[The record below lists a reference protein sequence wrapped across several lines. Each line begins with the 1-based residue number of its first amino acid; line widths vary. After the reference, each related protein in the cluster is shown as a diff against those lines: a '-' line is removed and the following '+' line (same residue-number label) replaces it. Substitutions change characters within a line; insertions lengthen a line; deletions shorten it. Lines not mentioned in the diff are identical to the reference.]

1 MAVSRPD
8 TPESPVEFTFPSA
21 TGTGDIYARAFLPKD
36 PPAAVL
42 VIHHGMAEHQERY
55 LPFLR
60 FLNGHGIAAYI
71 HDMAGHGKSVH
82 GSSSTGWFGEKDGWK
97 ALTADFHTLVLRAAD
112 DFPGV
117 PLFVMGHSMGSFI
130 CRAFCA
136 MYPLENV
143 RGAIFMGTGGPNAA
157 AAAGKAVASLLS
169 GLMGKHHRSRLMEKM
184 AFGTYNRRFEGRTS
198 FDWLTRDT
206 SVVDRYI
213 ADPNCGFLF
222 TVQGMHDLVSVNEYV
237 NSPEWFRKIPAG
249 LPILLVSGAE
259 DPVGDYG
266 AGVRKVSEMLLS
278 TGHTR
283 TELVL
288 WPEARHEVLNELSRA
303 QVMDGLLS
311 WLEACLSGKG

>member
-1 MAVSRPD
+1 MTVSRPD

-82 GSSSTGWFGEKDGWK
+82 DSSSAGWFGEKDGWK

-143 RGAIFMGTGGPNAA
+143 RGAIFMGTWSSEPLGDYFAGPNHI
-157 AAAGKAVASLLS
+157 LPTN
-169 GLMGKHHRSRLMEKM
+169 
-184 AFGTYNRRFEGRTS
+184 GTARFSWE
-198 FDWLTRDT
+198 
-206 SVVDRYI
+206 
-213 ADPNCGFLF
+213 
-222 TVQGMHDLVSVNEYV
+222 
-237 NSPEWFRKIPAG
+237 
-249 LPILLVSGAE
+249 
-259 DPVGDYG
+259 
-266 AGVRKVSEMLLS
+266 
-278 TGHTR
+278 
-283 TELVL
+283 
-288 WPEARHEVLNELSRA
+288 PEARTQR
-303 QVMDGLLS
+303 LLQERPWPPS
-311 WLEACLSGKG
+311 SAA